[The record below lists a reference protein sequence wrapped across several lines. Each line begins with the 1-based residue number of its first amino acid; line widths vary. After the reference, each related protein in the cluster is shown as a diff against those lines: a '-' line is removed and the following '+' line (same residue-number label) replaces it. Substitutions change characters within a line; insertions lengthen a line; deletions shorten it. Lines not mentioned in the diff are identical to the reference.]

1 MTAAMQDSQP
11 QDQAAAAA
19 KAQQPEKQS
28 DEQHKLPPTYP
39 PPSDKTPGGYV
50 PGPQKPG
57 YFTIYKKGQGYWTRM
72 GTVAGA
78 ALIGLLTCNF
88 VFNEFDSFAAQ
99 VSVKNYLRQIH
110 LQEPRAGYLL
120 VTVLGAIYAL
130 IAYHYLN
137 KPHNVDFLIA
147 TDSEMKRVNWTS
159 KKDLIGS
166 TRVVIAFMFIIAVV
180 LLIYDLFFQTVFWLM
195 GVLKTPPPFFP
206 EKH

>member
-1 MTAAMQDSQP
+1 MQDSQP

-19 KAQQPEKQS
+19 KAQQPDK
-28 DEQHKLPPTYP
+28 QHKPPPSYP
-39 PPSDKTPGGYV
+39 PPPDRTAGGYV
-50 PGPQKPG
+50 PGPPKPG
-57 YFTIYKKGQGYWTRM
+57 YFAIYKKGQGYWTRM

-78 ALIGLLTCNF
+78 ALIGLLTCDF
-88 VFNEFDSFAAQ
+88 IFNEFDSFAAQ
-99 VSVKNYLRQIH
+99 QSVRSYLSRIH

-120 VTVLGAIYAL
+120 VLVVGMVYAL
-130 IAYHYLN
+130 IVYHYLN

-159 KKDLIGS
+159 KKDLFGS

-180 LLIYDLFFQTVFWLM
+180 LFLYDLFFQTVFWLI